1 MNLIGWLTGGILQ
14 TVLGSI
20 MKPLEDCF
28 TQYINKQITQAQLQ
42 EKVQEALLAG
52 FATVEGQFQDSLNK
66 TYASFMDT
74 VKQSKIMQWIWSI
87 VVVTQLVVLL
97 WHQVGIPAFVRITG
111 SPYPS
116 SGTTVEWAYALL
128 ALCLGAPALSARIGP
143 AASWAS
149 NSLSNLVKR

>member
-1 MNLIGWLTGGILQ
+1 MNLVGWLTGGILQ
-14 TVLGSI
+14 SVLGAV
-20 MKPLEDCF
+20 LEPMERAFDA
-28 TQYINKQITQAQLQ
+28 YIKKEISKQELM
-42 EKVQEALLAG
+42 EKLQEALLTG

-66 TYASFMDT
+66 TYASFMDA
-74 VKQSKIMQWIWSI
+74 VKQSKIMQWIWAT

-97 WHQVGIPAFVRITG
+97 WHQVGIPAFVRITNH
-111 SPYPS
+111 PYPS